1 MEQIEY
7 NYLSEVNVDNK
18 KCAHKL
24 AKIEKIKR
32 LLESRNP
39 SRDLSTIKQKADKT
53 KLRIAM
59 TS

>member
-24 AKIEKIKR
+24 AKIKK
-32 LLESRNP
+32 NKA
-39 SRDLSTIKQKADKT
+39 STGKQKP
-53 KLRIAM
+53 
-59 TS
+59 